1 MYKSDLWANRFLME
15 SVFPSTKWKIRLMT
29 SEVSSFPMDVN
40 SPWQGSSRCLGRLS
54 SSWTPY
60 LQGLARVWHIVGK
73 HDICSFDEWVNFLFF
88 FKYTNYFYH
97 EDSYL
102 ALQWKQ
108 ILFRNQTESLYLI
121 ELTFKSQESGNM
133 HHLYFYLHYYK
144 QMRIEREM
152 TICLITSHS
161 QLFRG
166 SFCY

>member
-88 FKYTNYFYH
+88 LNTPTTFIMRTH
-97 EDSYL
+97 
-102 ALQWKQ
+102 
-108 ILFRNQTESLYLI
+108 ILPYNESRSCSETKLSLYILLNSPLKARKV
-121 ELTFKSQESGNM
+121 ET
-133 HHLYFYLHYYK
+133 
-144 QMRIEREM
+144 
-152 TICLITSHS
+152 CITSTS
-161 QLFRG
+161 IFIIINEWGLRG
-166 SFCY
+166 RWQYVS